1 MNLPVVRRPQFAIH
15 AALFTLVVLA
25 VAVTALTRASSFQPQ
40 VDQAVLD
47 GRMAKSFET
56 HYDQAFPA
64 RSFGISLWAAL
75 DYLIFGEAQSGVVIG
90 EGGWLYTDEEFVV
103 PANAERQVQS
113 NLELIAGARDQLA
126 ARGAKLVVALVP
138 AKSRV
143 YPEHLHRRKPPV
155 FRAGLYARA
164 QEDLGATGITS
175 PDLLQPLIAGKSDGP
190 TFLRTDTHWT
200 PQGAAQAATVVA
212 AAVRRVLPASADAS
226 ARYDT
231 VTESKRKHHGD
242 LLNFLPLDPYFSW
255 LLPPLDEVS
264 PAHTSSDG
272 DADLL
277 GDSAAPRI
285 ALVGTSY
292 SANPDWN
299 FVGDLRQALSEDI
312 ANYAKDGRGP
322 FQPMADYLQSADFRS
337 APPRLVI
344 WELPERYLPYDKPPE
359 LAAKHDGGH
368 S

>member
-1 MNLPVVRRPQFAIH
+1 MNLPIVRRPQLAVH
-15 AALFTLVVLA
+15 AALFALVVLG
-25 VAVTALTRASSFQPQ
+25 VAVSAFLRASSFEPK

-90 EGGWLYTDEEFVV
+90 RDGWLYTDEEFAV
-103 PANAERQVQS
+103 PKGAAQQVLQ
-113 NLELIAGARDQLA
+113 NYDRVAQVRDQLA
-126 ARGAKLVVALVP
+126 AHGAKLVVALIP

-143 YPEHLHRRKPPV
+143 YPEHLHQRKPPS
-155 FRAGLYARA
+155 FRDALHA
-164 QEDLGATGITS
+164 QAHEEFSAKGITA
-175 PDLLQPLIAGKSDGP
+175 PDLLQPLIAGKRDGA

-200 PQGAAQAATVVA
+200 PQGAAQAAETVA
-212 AAVRRVLPASADAS
+212 AALRRVLPASGES
-226 ARYDT
+226 NARFT
-231 VTESKRKHHGD
+231 TTTAPKRKHHGD

-264 PAHTSSDG
+264 TATTSADGSD
-272 DADLL
+272 DLL
-277 GDSAAPRI
+277 GAGAAPRI

-299 FVGDLRQALSEDI
+299 FAGDLRQALSEDI
-312 ANYAKDGRGP
+312 ANYARNGEGP
-322 FQPMADYLQSADFRS
+322 FQPMLDYLDSADFRQ
-337 APPRLVI
+337 APPQAVI
-344 WELPERYLPYDKPPE
+344 WELPERYLPYDRPPE
-359 LAAKHDGGH
+359 LTAKK
-368 S
+368 